1 MESLI
6 DSLTRGNVTAT
17 KVVLASVILALAGY
31 QLVLIAVGYGR
42 VRPPFLGSRAAA
54 LAHRFSGDAI
64 VVLVIVVA
72 VMCMSYFGTE
82 GEDGSTLHVIAA
94 ISLLGALALKVV
106 VLRWWHGASRLLP
119 LLGTTVFALIALTW
133 ASSAYLYL
141 WGD

>member
-17 KVVLASVILALAGY
+17 KVVLASVVLVLATY
-31 QLVLIAVGYGR
+31 QLVLIAVGYGK
-42 VRPPFLGSRAAA
+42 VRPPFLVSKAAA
-54 LAHRFSGDAI
+54 AAHRFAGDAI
-64 VVLVIVVA
+64 VVLIVVVA
-72 VMCMSYFGTE
+72 VMCISYFGTE

-94 ISLLGALALKVV
+94 ISLLAMLALKIVV
-106 VLRWWHGASRLLP
+106 VRWWHAASRLLP
-119 LLGTTVFALIALTW
+119 ILGSAVFALIGLTW